1 MTAEG
6 GRPDIVSFVL
16 ESCMEAESHQFN
28 FSVGMCVA
36 VTALVLAFKI
46 LQ

>member
-16 ESCMEAESHQFN
+16 ESRTQAESHRFN
-28 FSVGMCVA
+28 FSVGGV
-36 VTALVLAFKI
+36 
-46 LQ
+46 